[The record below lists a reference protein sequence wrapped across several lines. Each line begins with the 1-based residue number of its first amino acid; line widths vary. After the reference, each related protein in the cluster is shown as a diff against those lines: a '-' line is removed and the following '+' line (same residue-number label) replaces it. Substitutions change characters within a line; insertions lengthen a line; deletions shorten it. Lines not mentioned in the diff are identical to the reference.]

1 MRFLLLHSAHALVA
15 VEYAVGAGLN
25 PIRIV
30 LSAELMPNRYRSLGM
45 SLGNAVGW
53 GLALVS
59 LFAFPVLSALL
70 GGPAPQF
77 AFFGTVVAGLTVLLV
92 VHLPET
98 RGIDFA

>member
-1 MRFLLLHSAHALVA
+1 MVT

-45 SLGNAVGW
+45 ALGNAAGW
-53 GLALVS
+53 GFGLLQL
-59 LFAFPVLSALL
+59 LFFPILSAML

-77 AFFGTVVAGLTVLLV
+77 AFFATVVAALTVLLIV
-92 VHLPET
+92 CLPET
-98 RGIDFA
+98 KGISFD